1 VDGILA
7 TNSAASFLLWKQRSP
22 RATFP
27 PAMSHSLSAST
38 NEGLKSEA
46 LRVALHAALAGKPAA
61 LEDLMCRYGGGN
73 DARPN
78 LRLAAAFGAE
88 MAALPGTVV
97 RLLSRL
103 GTDDAAPDT
112 SQVFLPIAAA
122 YGWVGR
128 LRAGL
133 DVDQAWPALAELPAD
148 ERVPVRL
155 GTLDALRSFALRE
168 GCGDALVARA
178 LGWLDD
184 EDRGRCFGT
193 AALVVE
199 VFANRQVLSALGALP
214 PLLDYLTR
222 AIATVAGASR
232 SAERSDNWRRLLLSL
247 PPTLAAVV
255 GGVDGDKRG
264 AAWLEV
270 ECTEARHPDV
280 REALS
285 TAILQSRTHK
295 GQSAAVTARL
305 RAALEGSAK
314 PARDPTRK
322 RPGTDRGKA
331 SRRMK

>member
-1 VDGILA
+1 MP
-7 TNSAASFLLWKQRSP
+7 QSP
-22 RATFP
+22 
-27 PAMSHSLSAST
+27 SAST
-38 NEGLKSEA
+38 NEGLRNED
-46 LRVALHAALAGKPAA
+46 LRVALRAALAGKPSA
-61 LEDLMCRYGGGN
+61 LEDLMCRYGRGN
-73 DARPN
+73 DTRPN

-88 MAALPGTVV
+88 MAALPGTVG

-103 GTDDAAPDT
+103 GADDAAPDT
-112 SQVFLPIAAA
+112 PQVFLPIAAA

-133 DVDQAWPALAELPAD
+133 EVDQAWPALAELAAD
-148 ERVPVRL
+148 ERLPVRL
-155 GTLDALRSFALRE
+155 GTLDALSSLALRE
-168 GCGDALVARA
+168 GGGDALVARA
-178 LGWLDD
+178 LGWLDN
-184 EDRGRCFGT
+184 EDRELCFGT

-199 VFANRQVLSALGALP
+199 VFAKRQVLAALGDLP
-214 PLLDYLTR
+214 PLLDYLSR

-232 SAERSDNWRRLLLSL
+232 SAERSDNRRRLLLSL
-247 PPTLAAVV
+247 PPTLATVVV
-255 GGVDGDKRG
+255 GVNGDERG

-270 ECTEARHPDV
+270 ECTQARHPDV

-285 TAILQSRTHK
+285 TAILRTRANK
-295 GQSAAVTARL
+295 AQGQSDAVTARL

>member
-1 VDGILA
+1 
-7 TNSAASFLLWKQRSP
+7 
-22 RATFP
+22 
-27 PAMSHSLSAST
+27 MSRPLSAPT

-46 LRVALHAALAGKPAA
+46 LRQALREALAGKPAA

-73 DARPN
+73 SAHPN

-88 MAALPGTVV
+88 MAALPETVG

-103 GTDDAAPDT
+103 GADDAAPDT
-112 SQVFLPIAAA
+112 PQVFLPIAAA

-128 LRAGL
+128 LRAGM
-133 DVDQAWPALAELPAD
+133 DIDRAWPALAELAAD

-155 GTLDALRSFALRE
+155 GTLDALGSFALHA
-168 GCGDALVARA
+168 GGGDALVARA
-178 LGWLDD
+178 LVWLDD
-184 EDRGRCFGT
+184 EDRERCFGT

-199 VFANRQVLSALGALP
+199 VFANRQVLAALGDLS
-214 PLLDYLTR
+214 PLLDYLSR
-222 AIATVAGASR
+222 VIATVAGASR
-232 SAERSDNWRRLLLSL
+232 SAERSDNRRRLLSSL
-247 PPTLAAVV
+247 PPTLAAVAVGV
-255 GGVDGDKRG
+255 GGDQRG

-270 ECTEARHPDV
+270 ECTQARHPDV

-285 TAILQSRTHK
+285 TAILQSRHK
-295 GQSAAVTARL
+295 AQGQRQSDAVTARL

>member
-1 VDGILA
+1 
-7 TNSAASFLLWKQRSP
+7 
-22 RATFP
+22 
-27 PAMSHSLSAST
+27 MSHPLSAPT

-46 LRVALHAALAGKPAA
+46 LRQALREALAGKPAA

-88 MAALPGTVV
+88 MAALPGTVG

-103 GTDDAAPDT
+103 GADDAAPDT
-112 SQVFLPIAAA
+112 PQVFLPMAAA

-133 DVDQAWPALAELPAD
+133 DVDQAWPALAELAAD
-148 ERVPVRL
+148 ERAPVRL
-155 GTLDALRSFALRE
+155 GTLDALGSFAPRK

-184 EDRGRCFGT
+184 EDRERCFGT

-199 VFANRQVLSALGALP
+199 VFANRQVLAALGDLT
-214 PLLDYLTR
+214 PLLDYLAR
-222 AIATVAGASR
+222 VIATVGGASR
-232 SAERSDNWRRLLLSL
+232 SAERSDSRRRLLLSL
-247 PPTLAAVV
+247 PPTLATVAVGA
-255 GGVDGDKRG
+255 GGDQRG

-270 ECTEARHPDV
+270 ECTQARHPDV

-285 TAILQSRTHK
+285 TAILRTRGNK
-295 GQSAAVTARL
+295 AAQGQSDAVTARL

>member
-1 VDGILA
+1 
-7 TNSAASFLLWKQRSP
+7 
-22 RATFP
+22 
-27 PAMSHSLSAST
+27 MSHPPSGST

-46 LRVALHAALAGKPAA
+46 LREALGTALAGKPAA
-61 LEDLMCRYGGGN
+61 LEDLMCRYAGEN
-73 DARPN
+73 NARPN

-88 MAALPGTVV
+88 MAAIPGTVGQ
-97 RLLSRL
+97 LLSRL
-103 GTDDAAPDT
+103 GATDAAPDT

-128 LRAGL
+128 LRAGME
-133 DVDQAWPALAELPAD
+133 VDQAWAALAELAAD

-155 GTLDALRSFALRE
+155 GTLDALSAFALRE
-168 GCGDALVARA
+168 GGGDALVARA

-184 EDRGRCFGT
+184 DDRERCFGA

-199 VFANRQVLSALGALP
+199 VFASRQVLAALGDLP
-214 PLLDYLTR
+214 PLLDYLSRT
-222 AIATVAGASR
+222 IDTVAGAPR
-232 SAERSDNWRRLLLSL
+232 SAERSDNRRRLLLIL
-247 PPTLAAVV
+247 PQALATVV
-255 GGVDGDKRG
+255 GVGGDERG
-264 AAWLEV
+264 ADWLETV
-270 ECTEARHPDV
+270 CTQARHPNV

-285 TAILQSRTHK
+285 TAILRSRANK
-295 GQSAAVTARL
+295 APGPSAAITARL

>member
-1 VDGILA
+1 M
-7 TNSAASFLLWKQRSP
+7 SP
-22 RATFP
+22 P
-27 PAMSHSLSAST
+27 LSAPT

-46 LRVALHAALAGKPAA
+46 LRQALREALAGKPAA
-61 LEDLMCRYGGGN
+61 LEDLMCRYGRGN

-88 MAALPGTVV
+88 TATLPGTVR

-103 GTDDAAPDT
+103 GADDSAPDT
-112 SQVFLPIAAA
+112 PQVFLPIAAA

-133 DVDQAWPALAELPAD
+133 DVDQAWPALAELAAD
-148 ERVPVRL
+148 ERAPVRL
-155 GTLDALRSFALRE
+155 GTLDALGSFALRE

-184 EDRGRCFGT
+184 EDRERCFGS

-199 VFANRQVLSALGALP
+199 VFANRQVLAALGDVP
-214 PLLDYLTR
+214 PLLDYLSR
-222 AIATVAGASR
+222 VIATVAGASR
-232 SAERSDNWRRLLLSL
+232 SAERSDHRRQLLWSL
-247 PPTLAAVV
+247 PPTLAAVAV
-255 GGVDGDKRG
+255 GAGGDQRG
-264 AAWLEV
+264 AAWLEI
-270 ECTEARHPDV
+270 ECTQARHPDV

-285 TAILQSRTHK
+285 TAILRTRANK
-295 GQSAAVTARL
+295 AQGQSDAVTARL

>member
-1 VDGILA
+1 
-7 TNSAASFLLWKQRSP
+7 
-22 RATFP
+22 
-27 PAMSHSLSAST
+27 
-38 NEGLKSEA
+38 
-46 LRVALHAALAGKPAA
+46 
-61 LEDLMCRYGGGN
+61 MCRYGGGN

-78 LRLAAAFGAE
+78 LRLAAAFGTE
-88 MAALPGTVV
+88 MAALPGTVG

-103 GTDDAAPDT
+103 GADDAAPDT

-133 DVDQAWPALAELPAD
+133 EVDQAWAALAELAAD

-155 GTLDALRSFALRE
+155 GTLDALSAFALRK
-168 GCGDALVARA
+168 GGGDALVARA

-184 EDRGRCFGT
+184 EDRNRCFGT

-199 VFANRQVLSALGALP
+199 VFANRQVLAALGDLP
-214 PLLDYLTR
+214 PLLDYLAR

-232 SAERSDNWRRLLLSL
+232 SAERSDTRRRLLLSL
-247 PPTLAAVV
+247 PPTLAMVV
-255 GGVDGDKRG
+255 VGVDGDERG

-270 ECTEARHPDV
+270 ECAKARHPDV
-280 REALS
+280 RAALS
-285 TAILQSRTHK
+285 TAILRSRANK
-295 GQSAAVTARL
+295 AQGQSAAVTARL
-305 RAALEGSAK
+305 RAAMEGSAK

>member
-1 VDGILA
+1 MVLA
-7 TNSAASFLLWKQRSP
+7 LRY
-22 RATFP
+22 P
-27 PAMSHSLSAST
+27 PPSMSHPLSVSP

-46 LRVALHAALAGKPAA
+46 LREALRTALAGKPEA
-61 LEDLMCRYGGGN
+61 LEDVMCRYGGEN
-73 DARPN
+73 NTRPN

-88 MAALPGTVV
+88 MAAMPGPVG

-103 GTDDAAPDT
+103 GANDAAPES

-133 DVDQAWPALAELPAD
+133 DIDQAWSALAELAAD

-155 GTLDALRSFALRE
+155 GTLDALNAFALRA
-168 GCGDALVARA
+168 GGGDALVARA
-178 LGWLDD
+178 RSWLDD
-184 EDRGRCFGT
+184 DDRERCFAA

-199 VFANRQVLSALGALP
+199 VFANRQVLAALGDLP
-214 PLLDYLTR
+214 PLLDYLASVIER
-222 AIATVAGASR
+222 VAGAPR
-232 SAERSDNWRRLLLSL
+232 SAERSDNRRRLLLSL
-247 PPTLAAVV
+247 PQALAAVV
-255 GGVDGDKRG
+255 VGVGGDERG

-270 ECTEARHPDV
+270 ACTEARHPDV
-280 REALS
+280 REVLS
-285 TAILQSRTHK
+285 AAILRSRANKAH
-295 GQSAAVTARL
+295 GQNAAVTARL